1 MQTTLPFTQ
10 CSPAEKLMQM
20 MHRFSHLICYQ
31 QQQQQQLWGKAERR
45 HLGLISCGLENH
57 LAAIISFSGSFR
69 LRIMSLSGKL
79 FLGVGLNQQVQIDIF
94 LLCCFS

>member
-20 MHRFSHLICYQ
+20 MHRSSHLICY
-31 QQQQQQLWGKAERR
+31 QQQQQQLWGKAERC
-45 HLGLISCGLENH
+45 HLGLTICRLENH
-57 LAAIISFSGSFR
+57 LAAIISFSGGFG
-69 LRIMSLSGKL
+69 LRIMSLTFSW
-79 FLGVGLNQQVQIDIF
+79 VGLNQQVRIDVF